1 MKLIYKTDICHNEIL
16 QDENNTHQVMMEW
29 EKPYMEACIDLLD
42 PSGRVLEIGFG
53 LGYSAAV
60 ICNNKNVNQYTVIEC
75 SPTVWKK
82 FEEFK
87 AKYLILRPDLE
98 IKIIKGRWQDVLCEA
113 DIYDSIFFDD
123 YESDVKEEN
132 FFRFNK
138 FLYTILLNHSKIGT
152 KISCYSTQK
161 IQYNIN
167 CLKTELYEMDIK
179 IPEYCNYAKGDK
191 MYIPIIEKAQ
201 QIDLN
206 KEELKNYLIPKF
218 DQNYCN
224 LNYLNNYNNN
234 KQIYCNLL
242 ILDNFYNNAIDTRN
256 FILTQEFNV
265 TGNFSGKRTKSYA
278 TDELKNIIEK
288 YLIHFAGKITEWD
301 NSESS
306 YNGAFQYNTS
316 RDLRYISNNSSNNW
330 MGILFLNVNNCI
342 DYGLNIYKFKNQSLD
357 EKNNYE
363 MIMYDQDYSKWYLVD
378 KVGNIFNRLVLFN
391 SKEYHYGLD
400 YFGIDKNNASLFQ
413 VFFFSTER

>member
-1 MKLIYKTDICHNEIL
+1 MLQQEYKIDEYGKEIL
-16 QDENNTHQVMMEW
+16 LQDDEHQVMMEW

-123 YESDVKEEN
+123 YESDVTEEN

-161 IQYNIN
+161 IQYNI
-167 CLKTELYEMDIK
+167 
-179 IPEYCNYAKGDK
+179 
-191 MYIPIIEKAQ
+191 
-201 QIDLN
+201 
-206 KEELKNYLIPKF
+206 
-218 DQNYCN
+218 
-224 LNYLNNYNNN
+224 
-234 KQIYCNLL
+234 
-242 ILDNFYNNAIDTRN
+242 R
-256 FILTQEFNV
+256 
-265 TGNFSGKRTKSYA
+265 S
-278 TDELKNIIEK
+278 
-288 YLIHFAGKITEWD
+288 
-301 NSESS
+301 
-306 YNGAFQYNTS
+306 
-316 RDLRYISNNSSNNW
+316 
-330 MGILFLNVNNCI
+330 
-342 DYGLNIYKFKNQSLD
+342 
-357 EKNNYE
+357 
-363 MIMYDQDYSKWYLVD
+363 
-378 KVGNIFNRLVLFN
+378 
-391 SKEYHYGLD
+391 
-400 YFGIDKNNASLFQ
+400 
-413 VFFFSTER
+413 